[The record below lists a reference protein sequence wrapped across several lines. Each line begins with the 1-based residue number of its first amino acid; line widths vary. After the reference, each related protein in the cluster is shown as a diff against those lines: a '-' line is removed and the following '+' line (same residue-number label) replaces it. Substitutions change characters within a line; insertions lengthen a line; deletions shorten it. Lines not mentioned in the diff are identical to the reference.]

1 MPANRLFKFLDENK
15 IQYVTLTHSPAY
27 TAQEVAA
34 SAHIPGKEMV
44 KTVMVKLDGE
54 MAMAVLPASETVN
67 FSKLKKAAHA
77 TDADLA
83 TEAEFQDLF
92 PNCEVGAMPPFG
104 KLYGLPVYSDV
115 RLAED
120 DEIAF
125 CAGSHSELVR
135 LAYADF
141 ERLVEPQVV
150 HLTTRESAVAG

>member
-1 MPANRLFKFLDENK
+1 MPANRLFRFLDENN
-15 IQYVTLTHSPAY
+15 IQYVTLKHSPAY

-34 SAHIPGKEMV
+34 SAHIPGREMV
-44 KTVMVKLDGE
+44 KTVMVKLDGK

-67 FSKLKKAAHA
+67 FAKLKKASHA
-77 TDADLA
+77 TEADLA

-92 PNCEVGAMPPFG
+92 PNCEVGTMPPFG
-104 KLYGLPVYSDV
+104 KLYGLPVYSDI

-135 LAYADF
+135 MRYIDY
-141 ERLVEPQVV
+141 ERLTIPEIV
-150 HLTTRESAVAG
+150 SFAGV

>member
-1 MPANRLFKFLDENK
+1 MPANRLFRFLDENN
-15 IQYVTLTHSPAY
+15 IQYVTLKHSPAY

-54 MAMAVLPASETVN
+54 MAMAVLPASETVT
-67 FSKLKKAAHA
+67 FAKLKKAAHA
-77 TDADLA
+77 TEADLA

-92 PNCEVGAMPPFG
+92 PNCEVGTMPPFG
-104 KLYGLPVYSDV
+104 KLYGLPVYSDI

-135 LAYADF
+135 MRYIDY
-141 ERLVEPQVV
+141 ERLTIPEIV
-150 HLTTRESAVAG
+150 SFAGV

>member
-1 MPANRLFKFLDENK
+1 MPKNRLFRFLDENK

-54 MAMAVLPASETVN
+54 MAMAVLPSSETVN

-77 TDADLA
+77 READLA
-83 TEAEFQDLF
+83 TEAEFKDLF
-92 PNCEVGAMPPFG
+92 PNCDVGAMPPFG
-104 KLYGLPVYSDV
+104 KLYGLPVYSDI

-135 LAYADF
+135 MRYVDF
-141 ERLVEPQVV
+141 ERLTMPEIV
-150 HLTTRESAVAG
+150 SCAGV